1 MYACYD
7 AINYYTFDGASDSDT
22 VAKLYR
28 LNDEINYLISGRIDI
43 GINYEGWSL
52 QEAKDYLNE
61 KGFNG
66 DAADDL
72 YTTMIGDP
80 AVYQSYSTGFYEM
93 QEIRDYAEEQLGS
106 KFDLKEFNTVILET
120 GPCQFNILKQQVQ
133 KYIDTKQ

>member
-52 QEAKDYLNE
+52 QEAKDYLDE
-61 KGFNG
+61 QGIE
-66 DAADDL
+66 
-72 YTTMIGDP
+72 YVERTMIGDP

-106 KFDLKEFNTVILET
+106 KFDLKEFNTVVLET

>member
-7 AINYYTFDGASDSDT
+7 AISYYTFDGADNSDT

-28 LNDEINYLISGRIDI
+28 INDEINYLISGRIDI
-43 GINYEGWSL
+43 GINYEGWTL
-52 QEAKDYLNE
+52 EDTKNYLNE

-80 AVYQSYSTGFYEM
+80 AVYQSYSTGFYEL

-106 KFDLKEFNTVILET
+106 KFDEKEFNTVVLQT
-120 GPCQFNILKQQVQ
+120 GPCQFDILKQQVQ
-133 KYIDTKQ
+133 KYIDTK

>member
-1 MYACYD
+1 MRAGHCR
-7 AINYYTFDGASDSDT
+7 
-22 VAKLYR
+22 K
-28 LNDEINYLISGRIDI
+28 
-43 GINYEGWSL
+43 
-52 QEAKDYLNE
+52 QKDYLNE

-106 KFDLKEFNTVILET
+106 KFDLKEFNTVVLET